1 MRLTVLIALLG
12 ILTSCVTGA
21 SYLTKADIET
31 FGTKEF
37 NTPKSKVFDA
47 TSATLKTLGFE
58 IAVSDKSKGQL
69 VTKKQLVGTKTK
81 GYVDSGGSVTANT
94 NAGYRQY
101 DIKITEVNGKSRL
114 VATPRIY
121 VDATDVSDQEQWLL
135 DGPGGEKAKWATL
148 FQGVQSN
155 L

>member
-1 MRLTVLIALLG
+1 MRLTALTAILC

-21 SYLTKADIET
+21 SYLTKADVEA
-31 FGTKEF
+31 FGSKEF
-37 NTPKSKVFDA
+37 NAPKSKVFDA
-47 TSATLKTLGFE
+47 ATSTLKTLGFE
-58 IAVSDKSKGQL
+58 IALSDKSKGQL

-81 GYVDSGGSVTANT
+81 GYVDSGGNVAANT

-101 DIKITEVNGKSRL
+101 DVKITEANGKSRL

-121 VDATDVSDQEQWLL
+121 VDTTDVSDQEQWLL
-135 DGPGGEKAKWATL
+135 DGPGGEKAKWAAL